1 MKFLKKI
8 TLTKILIG
16 LLALCLA
23 GTCLV
28 IFKGTEQNLHSDTAT
43 AVLLA
48 REQLR
53 TGQWFP
59 SSWNYGQDIWVL
71 SLNLLVLPFLAILK
85 DMVLSRQLA
94 VVVQTM
100 IIIVLVYQFV
110 RRIVSKEAGLLAAV
124 AAVVPISA
132 SVTEYYFYQAT
143 YNSQGLEMLVAFL
156 LLYELIE
163 KKCSRRKFLVLNG
176 LLMLW
181 MVNLNSNGPRYLAVL
196 IVPMLCA
203 IALYVLIHTQFDII
217 RCFKEYKKYVIEIAV
232 ICAGTVLGLTVY
244 VFLCSHLNYFPG
256 QVEMSFVTAKEAA
269 NRILTLL
276 SSYFTLYGAAG
287 VNGILTIRGMFIFL
301 KFIYM
306 VISCIIAPLM
316 LARNYNKL
324 ETGFEKIFL
333 LFTGVVEVIILYLLI
348 FGSLAGNER
357 YIIVLYF
364 CNIIILAMFYQQFI
378 RKNIRFAYFAVL
390 CFFVPMTLGTY
401 MTWTAYPTINTQPN
415 ISSRDALMAFLEA
428 HDLHFGYTEYW
439 LAYSNTVLSNGEY
452 ELNSMMTDYIK
463 PELWLNASDHY
474 QSEYYNGRTFL
485 MIPTSSLHRVQK
497 PLMDAVKEQY
507 VFENY
512 TVLVYDYN
520 IMYDSGISTPF
531 PSEPGQSVVYTLNTP
546 GMYQEVTNDKF
557 IQTEDGSFQS
567 NGNSACIAAGPTLDL
582 TPGTY
587 TVEIDLD
594 VQSSILDIA
603 GRANISGNMGGKVIK
618 EVDIMRGDTKIVMEN
633 VKVDQLYRFAE
644 VRVTS
649 LQGTTMNVKQ
659 IKVTKNEG

>member
-452 ELNSMMTDYIK
+452 ELNSMMTD
-463 PELWLNASDHY
+463 
-474 QSEYYNGRTFL
+474 
-485 MIPTSSLHRVQK
+485 
-497 PLMDAVKEQY
+497 
-507 VFENY
+507 
-512 TVLVYDYN
+512 
-520 IMYDSGISTPF
+520 
-531 PSEPGQSVVYTLNTP
+531 
-546 GMYQEVTNDKF
+546 
-557 IQTEDGSFQS
+557 
-567 NGNSACIAAGPTLDL
+567 
-582 TPGTY
+582 
-587 TVEIDLD
+587 
-594 VQSSILDIA
+594 
-603 GRANISGNMGGKVIK
+603 
-618 EVDIMRGDTKIVMEN
+618 
-633 VKVDQLYRFAE
+633 
-644 VRVTS
+644 
-649 LQGTTMNVKQ
+649 
-659 IKVTKNEG
+659 

>member
-110 RRIVSKEAGLLAAV
+110 RRIASKEAGLLAAV

-163 KKCSRRKFLVLNG
+163 KKCSRRKFLALNG

-232 ICAGTVLGLTVY
+232 ICAGTVLGLVVY
-244 VFLCSHLNYFPG
+244 VFLCGHLNYFPG
-256 QVEMSFVTAKEAA
+256 QVEMSFVTAKAVSYTH
-269 NRILTLL
+269 LTL
-276 SSYFTLYGAAG
+276 
-287 VNGILTIRGMFIFL
+287 
-301 KFIYM
+301 
-306 VISCIIAPLM
+306 
-316 LARNYNKL
+316 
-324 ETGFEKIFL
+324 
-333 LFTGVVEVIILYLLI
+333 
-348 FGSLAGNER
+348 
-357 YIIVLYF
+357 
-364 CNIIILAMFYQQFI
+364 
-378 RKNIRFAYFAVL
+378 
-390 CFFVPMTLGTY
+390 
-401 MTWTAYPTINTQPN
+401 PTT
-415 ISSRDALMAFLEA
+415 
-428 HDLHFGYTEYW
+428 
-439 LAYSNTVLSNGEY
+439 
-452 ELNSMMTDYIK
+452 
-463 PELWLNASDHY
+463 
-474 QSEYYNGRTFL
+474 
-485 MIPTSSLHRVQK
+485 
-497 PLMDAVKEQY
+497 
-507 VFENY
+507 
-512 TVLVYDYN
+512 
-520 IMYDSGISTPF
+520 
-531 PSEPGQSVVYTLNTP
+531 
-546 GMYQEVTNDKF
+546 
-557 IQTEDGSFQS
+557 
-567 NGNSACIAAGPTLDL
+567 
-582 TPGTY
+582 
-587 TVEIDLD
+587 
-594 VQSSILDIA
+594 
-603 GRANISGNMGGKVIK
+603 
-618 EVDIMRGDTKIVMEN
+618 
-633 VKVDQLYRFAE
+633 
-644 VRVTS
+644 
-649 LQGTTMNVKQ
+649 
-659 IKVTKNEG
+659 